1 MKYPAAGPLSPVSF
15 PLSPH
20 RIVGMKYRKRGSGQ
34 VRKQREAQ
42 GPGTEDRPWGE
53 WQQDWFA
60 TPGDIDDFI
69 FYDGLG
75 ETEEDH
81 DP

>member
-1 MKYPAAGPLSPVSF
+1 MKYPTDGPPSPVSF
-15 PLSPH
+15 PLPPH
-20 RIVGMKYRKRGSGQ
+20 RIVGMKTERGPGV

-69 FYDGLG
+69 FYDDLG
-75 ETEEDH
+75 EPEDDS